1 MDFYPPLHILTG
13 YFCVDKDHRFLCVNF
28 MFCYLASFPIWV
40 NLRTDSLK
48 FSRYTITSSANSL
61 LSVFQILCLWL
72 IYFCLIELPHT
83 SSTIINNVGIIGM
96 LASFPVLVA
105 MSLVI
110 PHLKYAGFGLRFIH
124 FIVVR
129 E

>member
-1 MDFYPPLHILTG
+1 M
-13 YFCVDKDHRFLCVNF
+13 
-28 MFCYLASFPIWV
+28 S
-40 NLRTDSLK
+40 TDSLK

-61 LSVFQILCLWL
+61 LSVFQIFCLRL

-83 SSTIINNVGIIGM
+83 SSTIINNVGIIGI
-96 LASFPVLVA
+96 LASFLVLVE

-110 PHLKYAGFGLRFIH
+110 PHLIYADFGLRFIY

-129 E
+129 KYPRISMFMSIF